1 MNASLCPLCGEENHC
16 HMATGKDPMSCWC
29 TKRSIPEGLLLLLP
43 EEAKGLACICE
54 ACVRAYEEKKLPVSS

>member
-1 MNASLCPLCGEENHC
+1 M
-16 HMATGKDPMSCWC
+16 TCWC